1 MEPSAV
7 KPAATRPLPRAGH
20 LLIRGATL
28 RVASMG
34 INIAG
39 TFMVLPFMIHQLGDY
54 WYGVWALIGAIVVQ
68 YHILDFGL
76 SQTVVR
82 FVAKHRAA
90 QAPAEMTAV
99 FSTALAAFAAFG
111 VVTFAGVVAVAA
123 SVPGWGFNPEEA
135 EILAASILM
144 VGATMCCA
152 FPTYAAEG
160 CFTGVLR
167 QDIPSLLQIFRTV
180 LRLSLTYYF
189 MAEGYSIMALAA
201 ISLGCD
207 TLYRLQLAWLLPRIV
222 PEARFDRRAVSLRR
236 LREMLLFGRFVLL
249 TNVARYS
256 VMHTSMIVAGAF
268 VGVAAAT
275 TYAIALNI
283 IERLEGITRM
293 ALSMTMPAFSGLM
306 GNGDPPAILQQRFL
320 MVSRI
325 AGLGIALLCGGLIV
339 AGQPFVTAWM
349 GPDYAAAYWPLLILS
364 VAWMADLAQV
374 PAMQVLTA
382 LGRHRQFAFYD
393 LAVAAA
399 SAALAMLLSPA
410 FGLPGIAAGVAVPV
424 LASALLL
431 KPRFAARALH
441 LPAAILYRE
450 SGRVILGTLALQAP
464 VALLLHQM
472 PALPM
477 LELALFGLATYAP
490 IGAIAALTLLPRSDQ
505 RYIVGL
511 LPHNAA
517 RAVRT
522 CLPYLRQT
530 A

>member
-1 MEPSAV
+1 MTT
-7 KPAATRPLPRAGH
+7 AATRPMPRAGH

-28 RVASMG
+28 RVASMT

-54 WYGVWALIGAIVVQ
+54 WYGIWALIGAIVVQ

-82 FVAKHRAA
+82 FIAKHRGE
-90 QAPAEMTAV
+90 QAPAEMAAV
-99 FSTALAAFAAFG
+99 FSTALAAFGAFG
-111 VVTFAGVVAVAA
+111 AVTFIGVAGLAA
-123 SVPGWGFNPEEA
+123 TVPAWGFPPAEA
-135 EILAASILM
+135 EILAAAILM

-167 QDIPSLLQIFRTV
+167 QDIPSLLQIVRTV

-189 MAEGYSIMALAA
+189 IAEGYSIMALAA

-222 PEARFDRRAVSLRR
+222 PEARFDRRAISLRR
-236 LREMLLFGRFVLL
+236 LREMLRFGRFVLL

-256 VMHTSMIVAGAF
+256 VIHTSMIIAGAF

-306 GNGDPPAILQQRFL
+306 GHGDPPFVLQQRFL

-325 AGLGIALLCGGLIV
+325 VGLGISLLCGGLIV

-364 VAWMADLAQV
+364 IAWMADLAQV

-382 LGRHRQFAFYD
+382 LGQHRQFAMYD

-399 SAALAMLLSPA
+399 SAALAMLLSPG

-424 LASALLL
+424 LVSAILL

-441 LPAAILYRE
+441 LPARILYRE
-450 SGRVILGTLALQAP
+450 TGRTVGG
-464 VALLLHQM
+464 ALLLQVPVAIGLQQM
-472 PALPM
+472 TTPTI
-477 LELALFGLATYAP
+477 LELALFGAATYGP
-490 IGAIAALTLLPRSDQ
+490 IGLIAALTLLPRSDQ
-505 RYIVGL
+505 RYLVGL
-511 LPHNAA
+511 LPYRTA
-517 RAVRT
+517 RTIRT
-522 CLPYLRQT
+522 CLPYLRET